1 MATLIKG
8 LNAIGRVLEV
18 NERID
23 SFKDTKSDIGGMR
36 YCHGCTIL
44 VDDTEYACQYCS
56 TSEHLTE
63 FEVGDT
69 LDFTV
74 KSFSRNV
81 HTIGIN
87 SVKKFV
93 ASRPAQPREPL
104 PSASLHIN
112 MAGTP
117 EALGLQFAAQV
128 YSNRLEIDSIAIA
141 ELAHEFTMYLRAEYY
156 QNTDPNNYI

>member
-18 NERID
+18 NEGID
-23 SFKDTKSDIGGMR
+23 SFKDTKSEQGGMR
-36 YCHGCTIL
+36 YCHGCTIM
-44 VDDTEYACQYCS
+44 VDDIEYPCQYCS

-63 FEVGDT
+63 FSVGDII
-69 LDFTV
+69 DFNV

-87 SVKKFV
+87 SVKPFV
-93 ASRPAQPREPL
+93 ASRPAQPSGSIP
-104 PSASLHIN
+104 PASKHIN

-128 YSNRLEIDSIAIA
+128 YSNRLEIDSVAITD
-141 ELAHEFTMYLRAEYY
+141 LAHEFTMYLRTEYEI
-156 QNTDPNNYI
+156 NTNPNY